1 VKKPLPFSVALVA
14 DNASTVF
21 GGEAIIPYHYFRL
34 LSEQGIEVW
43 LIVHARCKE
52 EMTHLLPYKTDRMIF
67 IADSG
72 IESAIFKLE
81 TLPFL
86 KHFRDALSHFRE
98 LIFHYRQS
106 QVVKKLIRA
115 KKIDLVH
122 QPIPVSP
129 KQPSFLYGL
138 KIPLIIGPMNGGME
152 PPTGI
157 RDFQSNLTR
166 FGKYI
171 GRKLAIA
178 MNSLIPGKKEANLLL
193 VANQRTAKA
202 LPFRAKRL
210 EKLVEN
216 GVDLTLI
223 DPVIKSK
230 DNNPITFIFVGR
242 LIELKGVDYLIKAF
256 QKIQS
261 HFPCELQ
268 IIGEGPC
275 QQALQELAH
284 ESSQIHLLG
293 HLPWKETL
301 AKLKKADVFVFPSLM
316 ECGGAAVLEA
326 MASGLPVIAANWGGP
341 ADYLDPS
348 CGILITPLNKE
359 QFVEDLAKAMETLGK
374 DSSAREKM
382 GTAGYQRVQEEFNW
396 NKKIEKIIHFYQE
409 VLQE

>member
-1 VKKPLPFSVALVA
+1 MNKPSFSVALVA

-34 LSEQGIEVW
+34 LSEQGIDTW
-43 LIVHARCKE
+43 LIVHDRCRV
-52 EMTHLLPYKTDRMIF
+52 EMMRHLPEKMDRMIF
-67 IADSG
+67 LTDSRL
-72 IESAIFKLE
+72 ELAIFKLE

-86 KHFRDALSHFRE
+86 KYFRDALSHFRE
-98 LIFHYRQS
+98 LIFHYRQGK
-106 QVVKKLIRA
+106 VLKKLIRD

-138 KIPLIIGPMNGGME
+138 KTPLIIGPMNGGME
-152 PPTGI
+152 PPMGM

-166 FGKYI
+166 FGKYL

-202 LPFRAKRL
+202 LPFCAKRV

-216 GVDLTLI
+216 GVDLALI
-223 DPVIKSK
+223 DPEIKPKHNSS
-230 DNNPITFIFVGR
+230 IIFIFVGR

-256 QKIQS
+256 RKIES

-268 IIGEGPC
+268 VIGEGPC
-275 QQALQELAH
+275 RQALQELSN
-284 ESSQIHLLG
+284 ESPHIHLLG

-301 AKLKKADVFVFPSLM
+301 TQLKKADVFVFPSLM

-359 QFVEDLAKAMETLGK
+359 QFVEDLAKAMETLGN
-374 DSSAREKM
+374 DPATREKM
-382 GTAGYQRVQEEFNW
+382 GAAGYHRVQEEFTW
-396 NKKIEKIIHFYQE
+396 SKKIEKIIRFYQE
-409 VLQE
+409 ALKG